1 MICGSAVICSQ
12 FAGPSSCAPA
22 ALACRCFPLRSLL
35 SKPLRFTRGSRRC
48 FPLRSFPSSPR
59 PRGGNHRGSQRL
71 RRRCF
76 PLRSFPSSPPPR
88 GGNHRGSQ
96 RPQFPLRSF
105 PSTFP
110 PRRGKVAPPANS
122 HRLRCRCFP
131 LPSFPSSPPPR
142 GGNPS
147 SHRPHFQVW
156 SLVSSPSTRICKHSS
171 SSSQQECIRR
181 HHHRPPRRCHPR
193 GSPSQSPKAHR
204 PQPPRHRR
212 EA

>member
-48 FPLRSFPSSPR
+48 FPLRR
-59 PRGGNHRGSQRL
+59 
-71 RRRCF
+71 
-76 PLRSFPSSPPPR
+76 FPSSPPPR

-105 PSTFP
+105 PSTLP

-131 LPSFPSSPPPR
+131 LRRFPSSPPPR

-147 SHRPHFQVW
+147 SHRPQFQVW
-156 SLVSSPSTRICKHSS
+156 SLVSSPSPRICKHSS

-204 PQPPRHRR
+204 PQRARHRR